1 MERPLKLLLAVLEM
15 LTRRRKEK
23 RRNLLLFQLLTSYT
37 SFKAI
42 LKDKKTLNLRLLNKY
57 ALILT
62 AIETELSILMSFNKW
77 YWLLL
82 TTLTEIWLLPERK
95 QVEKALRK

>member
-15 LTRRRKEK
+15 LTKTKKERRRK
-23 RRNLLLFQLLTSYT
+23 LLLFQLLTSYT
-37 SFKAI
+37 SFKAT
-42 LKDKKTLNLRLLNKY
+42 LKDKKTLKLRLLNKY

-62 AIETELSILMSFNKW
+62 AIEMELSILMSFNKW